1 MGKIRPVRNLFNK
14 YYKEYDAWYGRNR
27 FAYLSE
33 VEAIKKVLPK
43 KGKGLEIGV
52 GTGRFASR
60 LGIRY
65 GIDPSAK
72 MLKIAKRRGIKT
84 EVAYGE
90 NLPFGNNEFDYALI
104 AITICFVNDPEKVI
118 AESKR
123 VLKENGRIII
133 GIVDKNS
140 FLGKYYQK
148 KKSKFYKAARF
159 FSAKGIVNLLKK
171 QHFSNFSF
179 WQAIFDFPD
188 KIKRVEIPKRG
199 FGKGGF
205 VVICALNK

>member
-1 MGKIRPVRNLFNK
+1 MKSLFDI
-14 YYKEYDAWYGRNR
+14 YYREYDAWYEKNR
-27 FAYLSE
+27 YAYLSE
-33 VEAIKKVLPK
+33 IEAIEKVLPK

-90 NLPFGNNEFDYALI
+90 NLPFGNNEFDYILI
-104 AITICFVNDPEKVI
+104 AITICFVKNPEKVI
-118 AESKR
+118 VESKR
-123 VLKENGRIII
+123 VLKEDGRIII

-148 KKSKFYKAARF
+148 KKSKFYKAANF
-159 FSAKGIVNLLKK
+159 FSVERVVNLLKK

-179 WQAIFDFPD
+179 RQTIFDFPHQ
-188 KIKRVEIPKRG
+188 IKRIEIPKYG

-205 VVICALNK
+205 VVIRASKTK

>member
-1 MGKIRPVRNLFNK
+1 MKSLFDI
-14 YYKEYDAWYGRNR
+14 YYKEYDDWYEKNR

-33 VEAIKKVLPK
+33 IEAIKKVLPK

-52 GTGRFASR
+52 DTGRFASR

-90 NLPFGNNEFDYALI
+90 NLLFGNNEFDYILI
-104 AITICFVNDPEKVI
+104 AITTCFVNNPKKVM

-123 VLKENGRIII
+123 VLKKNGKIII

-140 FLGKYYQK
+140 F
-148 KKSKFYKAARF
+148 
-159 FSAKGIVNLLKK
+159 
-171 QHFSNFSF
+171 
-179 WQAIFDFPD
+179 
-188 KIKRVEIPKRG
+188 
-199 FGKGGF
+199 FG
-205 VVICALNK
+205 

>member
-1 MGKIRPVRNLFNK
+1 VRNLFNK

>member
-1 MGKIRPVRNLFNK
+1 MRNLFNK